1 MFGNVG
7 GVIKS
12 LAIRVFLIDAIATIL
27 TPIILM
33 TRDIVEWYVGLLII
47 SGGLFVAFFFFTLIY
62 GFGHLVENSEILATD
77 ALAKNAELRKVFGR
91 DQVLPEITSTEK
103 IKEMRQK
110 KKKQEIAAECKAKSQ
125 TPDNLSDDENDE
137 EEYYDVV
144 CAKCKQL
151 LSYTKEEIMGDEQM
165 YCPMCNSPIS
175 FD

>member
-1 MFGNVG
+1 MFENIG
-7 GVIKS
+7 GRIKT
-12 LAIRVFLIDAIATIL
+12 LAICVFLIEVIATIL

-47 SGGLFVAFFFFTLIY
+47 FCGVFVAFFFFTLIY

-77 ALAKNAELRKVFGR
+77 TLAKNSELRNIFDR

-110 KKKQEIAAECKAKSQ
+110 KKKQERAAERKAKSQ
-125 TPDNLSDDENDE
+125 TPDNLSDGENDE